1 MKPQIRRID
10 KNSMITF
17 RLEDDLALAIEE
29 MAAEFQISQAQLI
42 RTTMRQ
48 LAHRLKVLPLG
59 GGGIEAT
66 QKTEMIR
73 EIYPWLYKQVEQ

>member
-1 MKPQIRRID
+1 MKTQIRRID

-59 GGGIEAT
+59 GGIEAT